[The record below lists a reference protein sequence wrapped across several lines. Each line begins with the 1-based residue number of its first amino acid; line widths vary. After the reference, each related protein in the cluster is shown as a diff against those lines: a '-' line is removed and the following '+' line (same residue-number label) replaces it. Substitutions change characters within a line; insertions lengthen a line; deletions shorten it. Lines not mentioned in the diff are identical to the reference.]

1 MKVRDVMSHHPVCC
15 SPLTNLKEVARLMLE
30 ADCRAVPVVENI
42 LDLRPVGIIT
52 DHDIVCR
59 CLALGL
65 DPFEATAVEFMT
77 KPCIT
82 VGAETNLEECC
93 RVLIQNGIRQL
104 PVVDEHGSCCGMVT
118 HADFALYQSLPL

>member
-1 MKVRDVMSHHPVCC
+1 MKVRDIMSHHPACC
-15 SPLTNLKEVARLMLE
+15 SPLTNLKEAARLMLE
-30 ADCRAVPVVENI
+30 TNCRAVVVVENI

-65 DPFEATAVEFMT
+65 DPLEAKAVEFMT
-77 KPCIT
+77 RPCIT
-82 VGAETNLEECC
+82 VNAETGLDDCY
-93 RVLIQNGIRQL
+93 RILIQNSIRQM
-104 PVVDEHGSCCGMVT
+104 PVVDEQRSCCGMVT